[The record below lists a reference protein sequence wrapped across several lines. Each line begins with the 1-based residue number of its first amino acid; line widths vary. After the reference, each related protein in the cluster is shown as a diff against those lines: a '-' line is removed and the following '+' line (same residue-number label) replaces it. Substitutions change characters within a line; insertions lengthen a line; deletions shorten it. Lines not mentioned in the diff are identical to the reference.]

1 MKEPSVLAGRLKKIQ
16 RPTRTVVKMSI
27 VVAFATGG
35 KKWSI
40 IQITTKPRSV
50 ATRTMIARKVIVL
63 TFTTSWKE
71 DNRYNQCMANFLR
84 YFLETEATSTRKP
97 PSTKSNFTWK

>member
-1 MKEPSVLAGRLKKIQ
+1 
-16 RPTRTVVKMSI
+16 MSI
-27 VVAFATGG
+27 VAAFATGG

-50 ATRTMIARKVIVL
+50 ATRTMIVKKVIVL

-71 DNRYNQCMANFLR
+71 DNRYNKRLANFLK
-84 YFLETEATSTRKP
+84 YFLETEATSIRKP
-97 PSTKSNFTWK
+97 LFTKSNFTWR